1 MKFENLNLSHE
12 TIELDFN
19 HFVKCNFESCT
30 FTYRGLTNIALTGCN
45 LNGCNWQFLDHATNT
60 IEALTFL
67 YKICDAQ
74 SQPMVELTFDN
85 IRSRAISNSKA

>member
-1 MKFENLNLSHE
+1 MKFENLNFSHE

-45 LNGCNWQFLDHATNT
+45 LNGCNWQFL
-60 IEALTFL
+60 IM
-67 YKICDAQ
+67 Q
-74 SQPMVELTFDN
+74 Q
-85 IRSRAISNSKA
+85 IR